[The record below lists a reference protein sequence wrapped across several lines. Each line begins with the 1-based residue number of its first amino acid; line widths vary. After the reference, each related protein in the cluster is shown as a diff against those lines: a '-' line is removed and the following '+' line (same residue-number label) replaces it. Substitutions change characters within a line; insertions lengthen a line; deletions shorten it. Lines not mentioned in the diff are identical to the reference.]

1 MVKFF
6 SICLV
11 VLLLC
16 SCHSRRKE
24 IARIVEE
31 WKNKEV
37 IFPDPLLV
45 KVQGRD
51 TILPDFQERKYKIL
65 NYIDTSGCTECR
77 MKLAEWQL
85 LKQEYSVNV
94 PIKYNGI

>member
-31 WKNKEV
+31 WKNKV
-37 IFPDPLLV
+37 LFPHIAKYVKDNDIFRKWIYDVLLIYPPV
-45 KVQGRD
+45 PQNEMD
-51 TILPDFQERKYKIL
+51 EA
-65 NYIDTSGCTECR
+65 N
-77 MKLAEWQL
+77 QL
-85 LKQEYSVNV
+85 KRQKEL
-94 PIKYNGI
+94 

>member
-31 WKNKEV
+31 W
-37 IFPDPLLV
+37 
-45 KVQGRD
+45 G
-51 TILPDFQERKYKIL
+51 KIK
-65 NYIDTSGCTECR
+65 
-77 MKLAEWQL
+77 KLFFRIPYW
-85 LKQEYSVNV
+85 
-94 PIKYNGI
+94 

>member
-45 KVQGRD
+45 KV
-51 TILPDFQERKYKIL
+51 
-65 NYIDTSGCTECR
+65 
-77 MKLAEWQL
+77 
-85 LKQEYSVNV
+85 
-94 PIKYNGI
+94 

>member
-37 IFPDPLLV
+37 IFPGSLIGKSTRAGYHPP
-45 KVQGRD
+45 G
-51 TILPDFQERKYKIL
+51 F
-65 NYIDTSGCTECR
+65 SGT
-77 MKLAEWQL
+77 Q
-85 LKQEYSVNV
+85 
-94 PIKYNGI
+94 I

>member
-51 TILPDFQERKYKIL
+51 TILPDFQERKYNFSCSRAVRISLLLSIRSSTAFNKIA
-65 NYIDTSGCTECR
+65 IGFFSSCSR
-77 MKLAEWQL
+77 
-85 LKQEYSVNV
+85 
-94 PIKYNGI
+94 

>member
-65 NYIDTSGCTECR
+65 NYIGMPDETGR
-77 MKLAEWQL
+77 MAIIETG
-85 LKQEYSVNV
+85 NR
-94 PIKYNGI
+94 

>member
-45 KVQGRD
+45 SN
-51 TILPDFQERKYKIL
+51 RKH
-65 NYIDTSGCTECR
+65 N
-77 MKLAEWQL
+77 
-85 LKQEYSVNV
+85 
-94 PIKYNGI
+94 